1 VPGSELSDGDGD
13 GGGDADGDGGGDA
26 DGDGG
31 VDAVPPHAADSK
43 STIAGSPARRMLRR
57 LGPVRRLAR
66 VSVIAFLGCPAYSGG
81 VNSGVTTVPS
91 LDFLAT
97 LYLSSV
103 VVFSKAVDGW

>member
-13 GGGDADGDGGGDA
+13 GDGDADGDGE
-26 DGDGG
+26 
-31 VDAVPPHAADSK
+31 AVPPHAADSK
-43 STIAGSPARRMLRR
+43 SAIAGSPARRMLRR
-57 LGPVRRLAR
+57 LGPVPGLAR
-66 VSVIAFLGCPAYSGG
+66 VSVIAFLGCAACSGG